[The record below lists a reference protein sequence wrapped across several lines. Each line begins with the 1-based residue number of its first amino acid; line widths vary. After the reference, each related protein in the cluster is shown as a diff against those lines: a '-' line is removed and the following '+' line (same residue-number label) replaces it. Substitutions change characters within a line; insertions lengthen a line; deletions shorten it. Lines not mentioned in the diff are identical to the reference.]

1 MRLIIDTNR
10 LVAAL
15 IKSSVTREIILSDK
29 FELFSPDYIVT
40 EIDKNREY
48 LIKKARL
55 NNTEFEEILVT
66 LLDHIQ
72 LIPFKEFKNNYLKAF
87 KIMKVSDPDDT
98 PFLALG
104 ISLNTDGIWTED
116 KDFKAQEILK
126 VYSTQDVL
134 EMMEGLYF

>member
-10 LVAAL
+10 LAAAL

-29 FELFSPDYIVT
+29 FELFSPDYVLT

-55 NNTEFEEILVT
+55 KRIEFEEILIT

-87 KIMKVSDPDDT
+87 EIMKDADPDDT

-104 ISLNTDGIWTED
+104 MSLNADGIWTED
-116 KDFKAQEILK
+116 KDFKAQNILK
-126 VYSTQDVL
+126 VYSTQDLL
-134 EMMEGLYF
+134 EMMEKL